1 MSHELVHR
9 LLFRVIFIIIMLT
22 KIIIYYF
29 VLINIGTF
37 VLFAIDKF
45 LAKNNKDRIPEST
58 LILLSAMG
66 GALGGLC
73 SMYIFRHKTKQAKFY
88 ICLPLFLVLHIIVAI
103 LMIF

>member
-1 MSHELVHR
+1 
-9 LLFRVIFIIIMLT
+9 MLT

-29 VLINIGTF
+29 ILVNIGNF
-37 VLFAIDKF
+37 VLFAIDKH
-45 LAKNNKDRIPEST
+45 LSVKNKERIPEST

-73 SMYIFRHKTKQAKFY
+73 AMYIFRHKTKHAKFY
-88 ICLPLFLVLHIIVAI
+88 ISLPLFLVLHIIVAI

>member
-1 MSHELVHR
+1 
-9 LLFRVIFIIIMLT
+9 MLT

-29 VLINIGTF
+29 ILVNIGNF
-37 VLFAIDKF
+37 VLFAIDKH
-45 LAKNNKDRIPEST
+45 LSVKNKERIPEST

-73 SMYIFRHKTKQAKFY
+73 SMYIFRHKTKHAKFY
-88 ICLPLFLVLHIIVAI
+88 ISLPLFLMLHIIVAI